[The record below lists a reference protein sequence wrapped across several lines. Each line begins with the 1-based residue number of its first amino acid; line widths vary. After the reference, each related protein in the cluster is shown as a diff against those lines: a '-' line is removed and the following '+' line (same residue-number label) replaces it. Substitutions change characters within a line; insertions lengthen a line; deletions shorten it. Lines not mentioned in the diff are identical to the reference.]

1 MLAPRSCGNTGRSL
15 GRPVGQLNLVARPGR
30 SPWSLP
36 LGRPLGGPIPG
47 GPNLSPVRFGV
58 VILPELGWAEAK
70 ECWRRADELG
80 FEHAWTY
87 DHMAWRS
94 FRDLAWYA
102 ALPTLTAAAAVTS
115 RLRLGTLVASP
126 NFRHPLPF
134 AKDLI
139 ALDDI
144 SGGRVIAGIGAG
156 GTSFDATVLGH
167 PAWSPSER
175 AERFAE
181 FVTLTDLLLRQ
192 PELTWKGRYY
202 SVDEARTYP
211 GCTQR
216 PRLPLA
222 IAAHGPKAM
231 RLAAQHGDFWV
242 TLGGSGSRP
251 DGALGGAAGAT
262 AVAAQMKRLDEACQA
277 IGRGPS
283 SLRRLVLTGLTL
295 GPGLSSP
302 EELRDTVGHYEAV
315 GVTDFVVHWP
325 RPCEPYA
332 GDLAL
337 FERIFEPILEEVP

>member
-1 MLAPRSCGNTGRSL
+1 
-15 GRPVGQLNLVARPGR
+15 
-30 SPWSLP
+30 
-36 LGRPLGGPIPG
+36 
-47 GPNLSPVRFGV
+47 VRFGV
-58 VILPELGWAEAK
+58 VILPELGWADARER
-70 ECWRRADELG
+70 WRRAEELG

-87 DHMAWRS
+87 DHLAWRS
-94 FRDLAWYA
+94 FRNQAWFA
-102 ALPTLTAAAAVTS
+102 AVPTLTAAAAATS

-156 GTSFDATVLGH
+156 GTGFDATALGQV
-167 PAWSPSER
+167 AWSPAER
-175 AERFAE
+175 AARFAE

-202 SVDEARTYP
+202 SVEEARTYP
-211 GCTQR
+211 GCTQQ

-231 RLAAQHGDFWV
+231 RLAAQHGDIWV
-242 TLGGSGSRP
+242 TLGGSGP
-251 DGALGGAAGAT
+251 DEALGGAEGAA
-262 AVAAQMKRLDEACQA
+262 AVAAQMKHLHEACQS
-277 IGRGPS
+277 IGRDPA

-295 GPGLSSP
+295 GAGLSSP
-302 EELRDTVGHYEAV
+302 EAFRDTVGHYEAV

-325 RPCEPYA
+325 RPSEPYA
-332 GDLAL
+332 GDFSV
-337 FERIFEPILEEVP
+337 FEHIFEHILEEVQ